1 MIDVISPCVTFNDH
15 DGSTKSY
22 AYVKDHDEILGEINF
37 VPFFEDISVEYEPG
51 GTTQVRMHDGS
62 QLMLRKVTEDY
73 NPTDK
78 MTAIRLMHESLMRGE
93 FATGVVY
100 VEPDKEDFLQTLNL
114 VSGPLA
120 ALPQDRVRPS
130 KAVLDQLMDSLR

>member
-1 MIDVISPCVTFNDH
+1 
-15 DGSTKSY
+15 
-22 AYVKDHDEILGEINF
+22 
-37 VPFFEDISVEYEPG
+37 
-51 GTTQVRMHDGS
+51 
-62 QLMLRKVTEDY
+62 
-73 NPTDK
+73 